1 MKTIRFYLNQ
11 LPEPFRS
18 QAIANA
24 NESELNAL
32 ATDLNYAIY
41 NAFLWRESNEGLE
54 YWVNLKNDLQAD
66 QFADDHYEEQRF
78 DAENLSQFED

>member
-18 QAIANA
+18 QAIENTSQLHA
-24 NESELNAL
+24 
-32 ATDLNYAIY
+32 DLFAVDLITAIGD
-41 NAFLWRESNEGLE
+41 AFIWQYSIEGHDYWSNLVKGL
-54 YWVNLKNDLQAD
+54 DAD